1 MNTTLLDVLTA
12 KQPTYEKKNF
22 TYSLLEIFYIS
33 LTETH
38 TKKTREHQTKRIKPW
53 KKR

>member
-1 MNTTLLDVLTA
+1 MNTTFLDVLTA

-33 LTETH
+33 LIET
-38 TKKTREHQTKRIKPW
+38 Q
-53 KKR
+53 